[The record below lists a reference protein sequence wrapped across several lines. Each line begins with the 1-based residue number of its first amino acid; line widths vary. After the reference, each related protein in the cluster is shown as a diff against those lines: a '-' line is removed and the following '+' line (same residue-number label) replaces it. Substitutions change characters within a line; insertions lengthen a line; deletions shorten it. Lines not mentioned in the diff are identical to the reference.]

1 MAMSG
6 KNLARIGAAAGAATL
21 AWNYVD
27 DKYNI
32 SSDWEVSGRGP
43 FAGAGR
49 SRAQAVRGRR
59 PFAGAG
65 RSRAQC

>member
-1 MAMSG
+1 MALSG

-32 SSDWEVSGRGP
+32 SGDIEVSGRESGGCVSGGLLVSP
-43 FAGAGR
+43 PR
-49 SRAQAVRGRR
+49 
-59 PFAGAG
+59 
-65 RSRAQC
+65 

>member
-1 MAMSG
+1 MALSG

-32 SSDWEVSGRGP
+32 SGDIEVSGRGP
-43 FAGAGR
+43 LAGAGPW
-49 SRAQAVRGRR
+49 RAWAARGRR
-59 PFAGAG
+59 PIPGANCSPAGY
-65 RSRAQC
+65 